1 MSKIISNGN
10 STSST
15 LGVSGIFT
23 GTIEDV
29 TRYNSILI
37 TINSNISSTSN
48 GVQLYFGATTS
59 SMKLKAQYTYN
70 ANENTSIPIK
80 VTDRFFRIIY
90 NNGTTL
96 QTSFTMQTYFI
107 EESIDKEVNV
117 NFDPVAQDLFGNLK
131 TSNSYTLLDVTH
143 IGNKNTLMMDE
154 LVSGAGATSTYS
166 NASVIMSVNATSQTI
181 TRQSRIYTQ
190 YQPGK
195 SLCIRMTGVING
207 SSNAT
212 TTTSRIGYF
221 DNNNGLFFEYSNG
234 IMYIVERNNSVD
246 TKVAQ
251 TNWNIDPLNG
261 NGVSGVTIP
270 FNYNIIYYI
279 EFAFL
284 GVGHV
289 RFGFYYDG
297 VLYIAHIL
305 RHTTL
310 TYPYILSPNLP
321 VRYQISS
328 TGGSGSLICTC
339 ASVQSEGGY
348 NLIGFP
354 FCAGMSTT
362 GKSATGGGGLNY
374 MMSIRL
380 ASNQRKLVKLQS
392 ITIFCSTT
400 GNSAF
405 ELYKCFSKT
414 ASPMAGTAFTAAD
427 TNSIIEY
434 DITAAVGSFNPA
446 TASAVLIYRGYFS
459 SNVNIGL
466 TDLSNNDGP
475 LYLTSGIDNPT
486 FATDYYILCVRNY
499 PGSSNTYYASMNWVE
514 I

>member
-10 STSST
+10 STSAT

-29 TRYNSILI
+29 SKYISILI
-37 TINSNISSTSN
+37 TINSNVSSSSN
-48 GVQLYFGATTS
+48 GIQVWFGATTS
-59 SMKLKAQYTYN
+59 SLKLKAQYTYN
-70 ANENTSIPIK
+70 ANENMSMPLK

-96 QTSFTMQTYFI
+96 QTTFTLQTYFM
-107 EESIDKEVNV
+107 ERNMDGDVNV
-117 NFDPVAQDLFGNLK
+117 SFSTKALDLFGNLK
-131 TSNSYTLLDVTH
+131 TSNPFTLLDITH
-143 IGNKNTLMMDE
+143 IGNKNNLMMDE
-154 LVSGAGATSTYS
+154 LVSGAGATSTYA
-166 NASVIMSVNATSQTI
+166 NASVNMSVNAGSQTI
-181 TRQSRIYTQ
+181 TRQSRMYAQ

-207 SSNAT
+207 SSNAS

-221 DNNNGLFFEYSNG
+221 DNNNGLFFEYSNNL
-234 IMYIVERNNSVD
+234 MYIVERNNSVD
-246 TKVAQ
+246 TKIVQ
-251 TNWNIDPLNG
+251 TSWNIDPLNG

-289 RFGFYYDG
+289 RMGFYYDG

-321 VRYQISS
+321 VRYMISS
-328 TGGSGSLICTC
+328 TGGSGSLVCTC

-354 FCAGMSTT
+354 FSAGMTTT
-362 GKSATGGGGLNY
+362 GKSVSNNGVNY
-374 MMSIRL
+374 LMSIRI
-380 ASNQRKLVKLQS
+380 ASNQRKLVKLQP
-392 ITIFCSTT
+392 ITILCSTSA
-400 GNSAF
+400 NSVF
-405 ELYKCFSKT
+405 ELYRCFAKT
-414 ASPMAGTAFTAAD
+414 SSPMAGAVFTAAD
-427 TNSIIEY
+427 TNSIVEF
-434 DITAAVGSFNPA
+434 DITAAVGSFTPA
-446 TASAVLIYRGYFS
+446 TAGGVLVYRGYFAS
-459 SNVNIGL
+459 TVNIGL
-466 TDLSNNDGP
+466 TDLSNTDGP
-475 LYLTSGIDNPT
+475 LYLTTGIDTPT
-486 FATDYYILCVRNY
+486 FATDYYVLCVRNL
-499 PGSSNTYYASMNWVE
+499 PNASNTYFASMNWVE

>member
-10 STSST
+10 STSAT
-15 LGVSGIFT
+15 LGISGIFT

-29 TRYNSILI
+29 SKYISILI
-37 TINSNISSTSN
+37 TINSNVSSINN
-48 GVQLYFGATTS
+48 GVEIYFGATTS

-90 NNGTTL
+90 NNDTVL
-96 QTSFTMQTYFI
+96 QTTFTIQTYFM
-107 EESIDKEVNV
+107 ERNMDGDVNV
-117 NFDPVAQDLFGNLK
+117 SFNTKALDLFGNLK
-131 TSNSYTLLDVTH
+131 TSNSFTLLDITH

-154 LVSGAGATSTYS
+154 LNTSGTSTYTNS
-166 NASVIMSVNATSQTI
+166 SVLMSVSGSGQSV
-181 TRQSRIYTQ
+181 TRQSRVYTQ

-207 SSNAT
+207 ASNAT

-221 DNNNGLFFEYSNG
+221 DNNNGLFFEYSNN
-234 IMYIVERNNSVD
+234 IMYIVERNNSID

-251 TNWNIDPLNG
+251 SSWNIDPLNG

-289 RFGFYYDG
+289 RMGFYYDG

-321 VRYQISS
+321 IRYQISS
-328 TGGSGSLICTC
+328 TSGSGSLVCTC

-354 FCAGMSTT
+354 FSAGMTT
-362 GKSATGGGGLNY
+362 SGKSVSTNGVNY
-374 MMSIRL
+374 LMSIRI

-392 ITIFCSTT
+392 ITILCSTT
-400 GNSAF
+400 ANSVF
-405 ELYKCFSKT
+405 ELYRCFAKT
-414 ASPMAGTAFTAAD
+414 SSPMAGTAFTAAD
-427 TNSIIEY
+427 TNSIVEF
-434 DITAAVGSFNPA
+434 DITAAVNSFTPA
-446 TASAVLIYRGYFS
+446 TAGGVLVYRGYFAS
-459 SNVNIGL
+459 TVNIG
-466 TDLSNNDGP
+466 
-475 LYLTSGIDNPT
+475 
-486 FATDYYILCVRNY
+486 
-499 PGSSNTYYASMNWVE
+499 
-514 I
+514 

>member
-37 TINSNISSTSN
+37 TINSNTSSTSN
-48 GVQLYFGATTS
+48 GVKLYFGATTS
-59 SMKLKAQYTYN
+59 SMKLKDQYTYN
-70 ANENTSIPIK
+70 ANENTSINIK
-80 VTDRFFRIIY
+80 VTDRFFQIIY
-90 NNGTTL
+90 NNGTII
-96 QTSFTMQTYFI
+96 QTSFTMQTYYM
-107 EESIDKEVNV
+107 ERNMDGDVNV
-117 NFDPVAQDLFGNLK
+117 SFNTKALDLFGNLK
-131 TSNSYTLLDVTH
+131 TSNPFTLLDITH

-166 NASVIMSVNATSQTI
+166 NASVIMSVNAGSQTI
-181 TRQSRIYTQ
+181 TRQSRIYAQ

-195 SLCIRMTGVING
+195 TLCIRMTGVING

-234 IMYIVERNNSVD
+234 LMYVVERNNSVD
-246 TKVAQ
+246 TKVTQ
-251 TNWNIDPLNG
+251 TSWNVDPLNG

-279 EFAFL
+279 EFAYL

-321 VRYQISS
+321 IRYQISS
-328 TGGSGSLICTC
+328 TGGGGTLVCTC

-348 NLIGFP
+348 NLVGFP
-354 FCAGMSTT
+354 FSAGMTT
-362 GKSATGGGGLNY
+362 AGKSVSTSGVNY
-374 MMSIRL
+374 LMSIRL
-380 ASNQRKLVKLQS
+380 ASSQRKLVKLQS
-392 ITIFCSTT
+392 ITILCSTT
-400 GNSAF
+400 ANSVF
-405 ELYKCFSKT
+405 ELYRCFAKT

-427 TNSIIEY
+427 TNSVVEY
-434 DITAAVGSFNPA
+434 DITAAVGSFTPA
-446 TASAVLIYRGYFS
+446 TAGAVLIYRGYFS
-459 SNVNIGL
+459 NTTNLGL

-475 LYLTSGIDNPT
+475 LYLTTGIDTPT
-486 FATDYYILCVRNY
+486 FATDYYVLCVRNL
-499 PGSSNTYYASMNWVE
+499 PAAANTYYASINWVE

>member
-29 TRYNSILI
+29 SKYISILI
-37 TINSNISSTSN
+37 TINSNVSSSSN
-48 GVQLYFGATTS
+48 GVKIYFGATTS
-59 SMKLKAQYTYN
+59 SLKLKKQYTYN

-80 VTDRFFRIIY
+80 VTDRFFQIIY

-96 QTSFTMQTYFI
+96 QTNFTMQTYYM
-107 EESIDKEVNV
+107 ERNMDGDVNV
-117 NFDPVAQDLFGNLK
+117 SFNNKSLDLFGNLK
-131 TSNSYTLLDVTH
+131 TSNPFTLLDITH

-166 NASVIMSVNATSQTI
+166 NASVVMSVNATSQTI
-181 TRQSRIYTQ
+181 TRQSRLYAQ

-234 IMYIVERNNSVD
+234 LMYIVERNNSVD
-246 TKVAQ
+246 TKVVQ
-251 TNWNIDPLNG
+251 TSWNIDPLNG
-261 NGVSGVTIP
+261 NGVSGVNIP
-270 FNYNIIYYI
+270 FTYNIIYYI

-305 RHTTL
+305 QHTTL

-321 VRYQISS
+321 IRYQISS
-328 TGGSGSLICTC
+328 TSGSGSLVCTC

-354 FCAGMSTT
+354 FSAGMSTT
-362 GKSATGGGGLNY
+362 GKSVSTNGVNY
-374 MMSIRL
+374 LMSIRL

-392 ITIFCSTT
+392 ITIFCTT
-400 GNSAF
+400 TANSAY

-427 TNSIIEY
+427 TNSVVEY
-434 DITAAVGSFNPA
+434 DITAAVGSFTPA
-446 TASAVLIYRGYFS
+446 TAGAILIYRGYFS
-459 SNVNIGL
+459 DNVNLGL
-466 TDLSNNDGP
+466 TDLSNTDGP
-475 LYLTSGIDNPT
+475 LYLTSGIDTPT

-499 PGSSNTYYASMNWVE
+499 PAAANTYYASMNWVE

>member
-10 STSST
+10 STSSI
-15 LGVSGIFT
+15 LSVSGIFT

-29 TRYNSILI
+29 SKYISILI
-37 TINSNISSTSN
+37 TVNSDVDSTI
-48 GVQLYFGATTS
+48 QIYFGATTS
-59 SMKLKAQYTYN
+59 SMKLKGQHNYK
-70 ANENTSIPIK
+70 ANENTSINIK
-80 VTDRFFRIIY
+80 VTDRFFQVIY
-90 NNGTTL
+90 TNGGTSQTT
-96 QTSFTMQTYFI
+96 FTMQTYYM
-107 EESIDKEVNV
+107 ERNMDGDVNV
-117 NFDPVAQDLFGNLK
+117 SFNNKALDLFGNLK
-131 TSNSYTLLDVTH
+131 TSNPFTLLDITH

-154 LVSGAGATSTYS
+154 LVSGGTSTYT
-166 NASVIMSVNATSQTI
+166 NASVIMSVSGTGQSV
-181 TRQSRIYTQ
+181 TRQSRIYAQ

-195 SLCIRMTGVING
+195 SLCIRMTGVINA
-207 SSNAT
+207 SSNDSSVI
-212 TTTSRIGYF
+212 SRIGYF
-221 DNNNGLFFEYSNG
+221 DDNNGLFFEYSNNN
-234 IMYIVERNNSVD
+234 MYIVERNNSVD
-246 TKVAQ
+246 MKVVQ
-251 TNWNIDPLNG
+251 TNWNVDTLDG
-261 NGVSGVTIP
+261 NGVSGVNIP

-305 RHTTL
+305 RHTAL

-321 VRYQISS
+321 VRYNISS
-328 TGGSGSLICTC
+328 TSGIGSLVCTC

-354 FCAGMSTT
+354 FSAGMSTT

-405 ELYKCFSKT
+405 ELYRCFSKT
-414 ASPMAGTAFTAAD
+414 ASPMAGATFTAAD
-427 TNSIIEY
+427 TNSVVEY
-434 DITAAVGSFNPA
+434 DITAAVGSFNPI
-446 TASAVLIYRGYFS
+446 TASGVLIYRGYFS
-459 SNVNIGL
+459 DNVNLGL

>member
-10 STSST
+10 STSVM

-29 TRYNSILI
+29 SKYISILI
-37 TINSNISSTSN
+37 TINSDVSSII
-48 GVQLYFGATTS
+48 QIYFGANPS
-59 SMKLKAQYTYN
+59 NMKLKAQYTYT
-70 ANENTSIPIK
+70 ANENKSINIK
-80 VTDRFFRIIY
+80 VTDRFFQIIY
-90 NNGTTL
+90 NNGLLSQTT
-96 QTSFTMQTYFI
+96 FTMQTYYM
-107 EESIDKEVNV
+107 ERNMDGDVNV
-117 NFDPVAQDLFGNLK
+117 SFNNKALDLFGNLK
-131 TSNSYTLLDVTH
+131 ISNPFTLLDITH
-143 IGNKNTLMMDE
+143 IGNKNTLVMDE

-166 NASVIMSVNATSQTI
+166 NASVIMNVTATSQTI
-181 TRQSRIYTQ
+181 TRQSRIYAQ

-195 SLCIRMTGVING
+195 SLCIRMTGVINA

-234 IMYIVERNNSVD
+234 LMYIVERNNSVD
-246 TKVAQ
+246 TKIVQ
-251 TNWNIDPLNG
+251 TSWNVDTLNG
-261 NGVSGVTIP
+261 NGVSGVNIP

-305 RHTTL
+305 QHTTL

-321 VRYQISS
+321 VRYQLSS
-328 TGGSGSLICTC
+328 TGGNGTLVCTC

-354 FCAGMSTT
+354 FSAGMTTT
-362 GKSATGGGGLNY
+362 GKSVSTSGVNY

-392 ITIFCSTT
+392 ITILCSTSA
-400 GNSAF
+400 NSAF
-405 ELYKCFSKT
+405 ELYRCFAKT

-427 TNSIIEY
+427 TNSVVEY
-434 DITAAVGSFNPA
+434 DITAAVGSFTPA
-446 TASAVLIYRGYFS
+446 TANAILVYRGYFS
-459 SNVNIGL
+459 SSVNIGL
-466 TDLSNNDGP
+466 TDLSSTDGP
-475 LYLTSGIDNPT
+475 LYLTSGIDTPT
-486 FATDYYILCVRNY
+486 FTTDYYVLCVRNY
-499 PGSSNTYYASMNWVE
+499 PASPNTYYASMNWVE